1 MPEMVTTTSIS
12 EPWSGIKPF
21 LTGETGGVYPNARAL
36 FRQGGPEVYTGP
48 RVAGL
53 DYGQQ
58 FGGAG
63 LVGMAMQ
70 NPLLGLGQEYFA
82 NTLGGAY
89 LQPQSNPYLSGMYQ
103 SAAEDITNQFAQNL
117 GGITSRFGQSGRTGS
132 PGMMNAVTGAY
143 GQLGKSLGQ
152 AATNLY
158 GQAYEA
164 ERGRQQQ
171 MAQFLPQM
179 LTAEQGLY
187 TGAAQGGQLFRDY
200 NQQLLDAQRAVFE
213 AQQRRP
219 YENLQFYS
227 NIIQPGA
234 QAFSSSRSTAP
245 STTEETPWW
254 ETALAVGG
262 TLASFFSDERLKKNI
277 APLGQDANGLPLYR
291 YHYKWEDDAS
301 TPHIGV
307 MAQDVAVQRP
317 DALGHSAGY
326 MTVDYGRL

>member
-12 EPWSGIKPF
+12 EPWSGIQPY
-21 LTGETGGVYPNARAL
+21 LTGAGGIYPEARTLYQRGGPGVY
-36 FRQGGPEVYTGP
+36 EGP

-58 FGGAG
+58 FGGSG

-103 SAAEDITNQFAQNL
+103 SAAEDITNQFAQQL
-117 GGITSRFGQSGRTGS
+117 GGVTSRFGQSGRTGS
-132 PGMMNAVTGAY
+132 PGMMNALSGAY
-143 GQLGKSLGQ
+143 GQLGRSLAG
-152 AATNLY
+152 AATDLY
-158 GQAYEA
+158 GRAYES

-179 LTAEQGLY
+179 LSAEQGLY
-187 TGAAQGGQLFRDY
+187 TGAVQGGQLFRDY
-200 NQQLLDAQRAVFE
+200 NQQLLDAQRAVYE
-213 AQQRRP
+213 AQQARP
-219 YENLQFYS
+219 YQNLQYYA
-227 NIIQPGA
+227 NLIQPGV
-234 QAFSSSRSTAP
+234 QAGSSGRTTAP
-245 STTEETPWW
+245 SQTEETPLW
-254 ETALAVGG
+254 ETLLGIGG
-262 TLASFFSDERLKKNI
+262 SLLSFFSDERLKKNI
-277 APLGQDANGLPLYR
+277 APLGQDASGLPLYR

-307 MAQDVAVQRP
+307 MAQDVAVRRP

>member
-1 MPEMVTTTSIS
+1 MAEMITSTSIS

-21 LTGETGGVYPNARAL
+21 LTGPETGVYPRAREL
-36 FRQGGPEVYTGP
+36 YRQGGPEVYTGP

-53 DYGQQ
+53 DIGQQ
-58 FGGAG
+58 FGGSG

-103 SAAEDITNQFAQNL
+103 SAAEDITNQFAQQL
-117 GGITSRFGQSGRTGS
+117 GGVTSRFGQSGRTGS

-143 GQLGKSLGQ
+143 GQLGKTLGQ

-158 GQAYEA
+158 GTAYEN
-164 ERGRQQQ
+164 ERNRQQGVFN
-171 MAQFLPQM
+171 ALPQM

-219 YENLQFYS
+219 YENLQYYA
-227 NIIQPGA
+227 NIIQPGVSA
-234 QAFSSSRSTAP
+234 GGSARTTSP
-245 STTEETPWW
+245 SGREETPWW
-254 ETALAVGG
+254 ETALGIGG
-262 TLASFFSDERLKKNI
+262 TL
-277 APLGQDANGLPLYR
+277 LGFL
-291 YHYKWEDDAS
+291 
-301 TPHIGV
+301 
-307 MAQDVAVQRP
+307 
-317 DALGHSAGY
+317 
-326 MTVDYGRL
+326 

>member
-58 FGGAG
+58 FGGSG

-152 AATNLY
+152 AATDLY
-158 GQAYEA
+158 GRAYES

-234 QAFSSSRSTAP
+234 QAFASERSTKP
-245 STTEETPWW
+245 SGMEETPWW
-254 ETALAVGG
+254 ETALAIGG
-262 TLASFFSDERLKKNI
+262 TL
-277 APLGQDANGLPLYR
+277 LGFL
-291 YHYKWEDDAS
+291 
-301 TPHIGV
+301 
-307 MAQDVAVQRP
+307 
-317 DALGHSAGY
+317 
-326 MTVDYGRL
+326 

>member
-58 FGGAG
+58 FGGSG

-117 GGITSRFGQSGRTGS
+117 GGVTTRFGQSGRTGS

-171 MAQFLPQM
+171 MAQYLPQM
-179 LTAEQGLY
+179 LQAEQGLY
-187 TGAAQGGQLFRDY
+187 TGAVQGGQLFRDY
-200 NQQLLDAQRAVFE
+200 NQQLLDAQRAVYE

-234 QAFSSSRSTAP
+234 QAFTSQRKTEP
-245 STTEETPWW
+245 SGREDTPWW
-254 ETALAVGG
+254 ETALGAVGS
-262 TLASFFSDERLKKNI
+262 LFSFL
-277 APLGQDANGLPLYR
+277 
-291 YHYKWEDDAS
+291 
-301 TPHIGV
+301 
-307 MAQDVAVQRP
+307 
-317 DALGHSAGY
+317 
-326 MTVDYGRL
+326 